1 MPTTTAKE
9 IVVFVDDHVDTC
21 ECFALALEHQGFH
34 VLTAHDAEEGIA
46 LVKARRPRSV
56 VANLWMHQGCGW
68 RVCQFVRSYG
78 AANRS
83 ALVLLTSRAGT
94 DGGGRVLAESTD
106 VRLLTT
112 PCGPTELAGAL
123 REMLVPAPPP
133 GAEQPLAERDAPFC
147 GPAVRGPLDAPAGT
161 SPESCPGCGAEMCP
175 AEVDPAPPSLRFRAG
190 APRAPF
196 RKEGI
201 WRCHACG
208 HEQARQMPNWN
219 T

>member
-1 MPTTTAKE
+1 MRMTRDKA

-46 LVKARRPRSV
+46 LVKARRPRAV
-56 VANLWMHQGCGW
+56 VANLGMHRGGGW
-68 RVCQFVRSYG
+68 RVCDFVRSYG

-83 ALVLLTSRAGT
+83 ALVLLTGGDGA
-94 DGGGRVLAESTD
+94 DGGGRVLAESPD

-112 PCGPTELAGAL
+112 PCGPAELAGAL
-123 REMLVPAPPP
+123 RDMLVPSPPRRAVHP
-133 GAEQPLAERDAPFC
+133 VSDRC
-147 GPAVRGPLDAPAGT
+147 GPAARDPLNSPAGT
-161 SPESCPGCGAEMCP
+161 AAERCPSCEAEMCP
-175 AEVDPAPPSLRFRAG
+175 AEVDPRPPSLRFRAG

-196 RKEGI
+196 RKERI

-208 HEQARQMPNWN
+208 HEHARQMPN
-219 T
+219 